1 LSYADWPGDLAWIIS
16 APVGFRVGRPEG
28 HRRPA
33 YCGDR
38 KCAQKSAQIKVVTR
52 LAPASS
58 SDTSR
63 SYAAGIARGA
73 AVIASLTILAR
84 IAGLARTLAFSQTVG
99 ATCLGTAFVTANQVP
114 NLVYELVLGGALS
127 SVMVPV
133 LARSAAR
140 SASDPAEKAHVRE
153 IASALL
159 TWTVIILVPI
169 TLAIVL
175 AAGPIATALNPVN
188 HSAACVHGQVVSMT
202 ADMLRVFAPQA
213 ILYGLSVVLFG
224 LLQAFRRFAGYALAP
239 LVASLVAIAS
249 YLVFVPLGKG
259 VPLGKLSLS
268 AQLVLSVGATLGI
281 SMLVLVALVPTWR
294 LHLGLRPALRLPRGV
309 ARRAGGLAVVGLAEI
324 VASEISTVVIIE
336 FANGRGSTGALV
348 IYNYAYQVFSTMNAV
363 LALSVVLSAFPV
375 LASREGQVF
384 DRTSAGSTRAVLL
397 VSCLGMAFTASVA
410 VPAAHVLAQ
419 QPDQVPQLIQA
430 FVLFAPALVG
440 MGVIANLSRVML
452 ALGRLTIAAVAV
464 AGSWILAIVAQLILI
479 EFVHARLV
487 VGMLALGVSLGQ
499 IGAAIPLI
507 VVTRRIRGKA
517 AIEGSGWAMLA
528 GFSAATAGGGV
539 GVAISLL
546 LPRTHK
552 LLDAGDAVVA
562 AVVAGLIFAVVAW
575 LVDPS
580 DMQALLVHAR
590 KALSSAGLP
599 LRIPGGAAEPEEPS
613 ADVAAGVGAGR
624 PTPDTSLNGHADLR
638 EPEATSP
645 AAPTDSG

>member
-1 LSYADWPGDLAWIIS
+1 MTGLAGAREADTG
-16 APVGFRVGRPEG
+16 
-28 HRRPA
+28 
-33 YCGDR
+33 
-38 KCAQKSAQIKVVTR
+38 
-52 LAPASS
+52 
-58 SDTSR
+58 R

-140 SASDPAEKAHVRE
+140 SASDPAEKAHVRQ

-169 TLAIVL
+169 TLGIVL
-175 AAGPIATALNPVN
+175 AAGPIATVLNPVN
-188 HSAACVHGQVVSMT
+188 HSAQCVHTQVVSMT

-259 VPLGKLSLS
+259 LPLGRLPLS

-281 SMLVLVALVPTWR
+281 SMLVVVALVPTWR
-294 LHLGLRPALRLPRGV
+294 LHLRLRPTLRMPPGV

-324 VASEISTVVIIE
+324 IASEISTVVIIE

-375 LASREGQVF
+375 LAARTREAQVF

-397 VSCLGMAFTASVA
+397 VTCLGMAFTAAVA

-419 QPDQVPQLIQA
+419 QPSQVPELVEA
-430 FVLFAPALVG
+430 FVFFAPALLG

-464 AGSWILAIVAQLILI
+464 AGSWILAIVAQVILI
-479 EFVHARLV
+479 EFVHATLV
-487 VGMLALGVSLGQ
+487 VGMLTLGVSLGQ
-499 IGAAIPLI
+499 IGAAIPL
-507 VVTRRIRGKA
+507 VVATRRIRGKA
-517 AIEGSGWAMLA
+517 AIEGSGRAMLA
-528 GFSAATAGGGV
+528 GLVAATAGGGL
-539 GVAISLL
+539 GVAISLV

-562 AVVAGLIFAVVAW
+562 AVFAGLVFTAVAW
-575 LVDPS
+575 LLDGK
-580 DMQALLVHAR
+580 DMRALLAHVQ
-590 KALSSAGLP
+590 KALASAGLP
-599 LRIPGGAAEPEEPS
+599 VRIPAAAGGATEPDASSAEQ
-613 ADVAAGVGAGR
+613 AAGVGAGTRR
-624 PTPDTSLNGHADLR
+624 PATTADGRSDLG
-638 EPEATSP
+638 EPEASSP
-645 AAPTDSG
+645 AVPTDSG